1 MTGNLLP
8 MHIVVEKNAL
18 KVQPPFFVFTMD
30 PFPKTIWL
38 IFKQNEKNVSRW
50 IKALVT
56 KILLERHRF
65 FKIPFNATKLSI

>member
-18 KVQPPFFVFTMD
+18 KLQAPFFMFTMD

-38 IFKQNEKNVSRW
+38 IFKQNEQNVACW
-50 IKALVT
+50 IKALVAS
-56 KILLERHRF
+56 ILLE
-65 FKIPFNATKLSI
+65 